1 MSEDIERE
9 AQLCRE
15 ACKDVKIGDLMS
27 HIHHGQWLEELTE
40 PIENRIAFI
49 LVNKDPEEQA
59 ERLRRM
65 RPFDRK
71 KAYADRKKAD
81 ADWEKAYADRKKADA
96 DWKKAYADRKM
107 ADADWEKADADWEK
121 AYADWEKADADWKK
135 ADADWEKAYAAPAM
149 LKVHAEVCGCP
160 WGPNTDIFGAKR

>member
-71 KAYADRKKAD
+71 KAD

-96 DWKKAYADRKM
+96 DWKKADADRK
-107 ADADWEKADADWEK
+107 K
-121 AYADWEKADADWKK
+121 AYADWEKADADWEK

>member
-65 RPFDRK
+65 RPFD
-71 KAYADRKKAD
+71 
-81 ADWEKAYADRKKADA
+81 WKKADA
-96 DWKKAYADRKM
+96 DWKKAY
-107 ADADWEKADADWEK
+107 
-121 AYADWEKADADWKK
+121 ADWKK

>member
-65 RPFDRK
+65 RPFD
-71 KAYADRKKAD
+71 
-81 ADWEKAYADRKKADA
+81 WEKAYADRKKADA
-96 DWKKAYADRKM
+96 DWKKAYAD
-107 ADADWEKADADWEK
+107 WE
-121 AYADWEKADADWKK
+121 K

>member
-65 RPFDRK
+65 RPFD
-71 KAYADRKKAD
+71 
-81 ADWEKAYADRKKADA
+81 WEKAYADRKKADA
-96 DWKKAYADRKM
+96 DW
-107 ADADWEKADADWEK
+107 E
-121 AYADWEKADADWKK
+121 K

>member
-65 RPFDRK
+65 RPFDW
-71 KAYADRKKAD
+71 KKAD
-81 ADWEKAYADRKKADA
+81 
-96 DWKKAYADRKM
+96 
-107 ADADWEKADADWEK
+107 
-121 AYADWEKADADWKK
+121 ADWEKADADWKK
-135 ADADWEKAYAAPAM
+135 ADADWEKADAAPAM

>member
-65 RPFDRK
+65 RPFD
-71 KAYADRKKAD
+71 
-81 ADWEKAYADRKKADA
+81 WEKAYADRKKADA
-96 DWKKAYADRKM
+96 DWKKAYAD
-107 ADADWEKADADWEK
+107 WEKADADWEK
-121 AYADWEKADADWKK
+121 AYADWKKAYADRKKAYADWEKADADWEK

>member
-65 RPFDRK
+65 RPFDWE
-71 KAYADRKKAD
+71 KAYADWEKAD

-96 DWKKAYADRKM
+96 DWKKAYANRKK
-107 ADADWEKADADWEK
+107 AYADWEKAD
-121 AYADWEKADADWKK
+121 ADWEKADADWKK
-135 ADADWEKAYAAPAM
+135 ADADWEKADAAPAM

>member
-71 KAYADRKKAD
+71 KA
-81 ADWEKAYADRKKADA
+81 DA
-96 DWKKAYADRKM
+96 DWKKAYAD
-107 ADADWEKADADWEK
+107 WEK
-121 AYADWEKADADWKK
+121 AYADWKK
-135 ADADWEKAYAAPAM
+135 ADADWEKADAAPAM